1 MSPCSPIVHETHFLS
16 IQSKHFNVSLKR
28 KEYVWW
34 PCWEDRML
42 LCGTWAQSS
51 KVNVT
56 EAMRVKG
63 YSDLEAAD
71 STVHMQVR
79 QAIKKIKGEV
89 YLCPN
94 AVAAT
99 LLLPLLTAANVAR
112 PALRTIT
119 QNQGAAPIIV
129 VVGVNVVYSHLQ
141 KGRCGKCCTK
151 SKLVNKTRWSTRP
164 YMPRHSHAWPLSS
177 PKREQSQ
184 RNAQCTTAQA
194 IQQVKGGFRACG
206 YGINLRKLTISL
218 LVALGIV
225 SKFPGDEMDKRDPQF
240 DVFQDIQ
247 SQNNYSTA

>member
-1 MSPCSPIVHETHFLS
+1 
-16 IQSKHFNVSLKR
+16 
-28 KEYVWW
+28 
-34 PCWEDRML
+34 
-42 LCGTWAQSS
+42 
-51 KVNVT
+51 
-56 EAMRVKG
+56 MRVKG

-71 STVHMQVR
+71 LTVHMQVR

-151 SKLVNKTRWSTRP
+151 SKLVNKTR
-164 YMPRHSHAWPLSS
+164 
-177 PKREQSQ
+177 
-184 RNAQCTTAQA
+184 
-194 IQQVKGGFRACG
+194 
-206 YGINLRKLTISL
+206 
-218 LVALGIV
+218 
-225 SKFPGDEMDKRDPQF
+225 
-240 DVFQDIQ
+240 
-247 SQNNYSTA
+247 